1 MEQGIIAGN
10 HGGRRDRDNGGHL
23 AMAPT
28 SMAARIAQGAQG
40 LEQALGLAS
49 I

>member
-1 MEQGIIAGN
+1 
-10 HGGRRDRDNGGHL
+10 
-23 AMAPT
+23 MAPA

-40 LEQALGLAS
+40 LEKALGLAS